1 MRYLSTDRIVISTIR
16 KLDILS
22 HMHLSTIRNIAII
35 AHVDHGKTTLVDGLL
50 RQGNV
55 FRANQD
61 LGERILDS
69 NALERERGITIVS
82 KNTSVFY
89 KDTFIN
95 IVDTPG
101 HADFGGE
108 VERVMSMVDG
118 VLLLVDAVDG
128 PMPQTRFVTA
138 KALAMGHKAILVV
151 NKIDRPDA
159 RPDWVVDQT
168 FDLFVELGAND
179 AQLDFPIVYT
189 CAKAGTATLDL
200 AQPGRDLKPLFET
213 ILAHIPA
220 PQGDP
225 NAPFQM
231 LVSNLTYDDYRGR
244 LAVGK
249 IFAGTIHP
257 NDNVAIISRDGQLR
271 PAKVVSVFVFE
282 GLKKVERP
290 QAQAGEIVILSGL
303 EDIAIGETVTSRDTP
318 QPVPPIQVEEP
329 TLRMSFGV
337 NTSPLAGREGQHVT
351 SRKLRERLF
360 RELETN
366 VSLRVEETDSP
377 DVFLVS
383 GRGELH
389 LAILIE
395 TMRREGFEFQV
406 SQPEVIFHQDA
417 DGQRLEPYEQVQIE
431 VAENYRGIVIEQ
443 MGRRRGELQNMWQ
456 ESGNVH
462 FAYLVP
468 TRGLLG
474 LRNELLTAT
483 RGTAVINSLFAGYYP
498 YAGDISRASR
508 GSLLA
513 TEMGTAT
520 HFGLSNAE
528 ERGTL
533 FIEPGTEVY
542 PGMIVGKHQRDSDLE
557 VNVCKTKHLTNIRS
571 STAEIAVRL
580 TPPTI
585 LSLDQAL
592 EYIGPDELVEV
603 TPKSIRMRKRILDPN
618 LRRRLEKALIG
629 TKS

>member
-1 MRYLSTDRIVISTIR
+1 
-16 KLDILS
+16 
-22 HMHLSTIRNIAII
+22 MHLSTIRNIAII

-55 FRANQD
+55 FRTNQD

-89 KDTFIN
+89 KDTLIN

-151 NKIDRPDA
+151 NKIDRTDA

-189 CAKAGTATLDL
+189 CAKAGTATRDL
-200 AQPGRDLKPLFET
+200 SQPGRDLKPLFET
-213 ILAHIPA
+213 ILSHIPA

-249 IFAGTIHP
+249 IFAGTVHP
-257 NDNVAIISRDGQLR
+257 NDNVAVIGRDGQLR

-282 GLKKVERP
+282 GLKKAERAR
-290 QAQAGEIVILSGL
+290 AQAGEIVILSGL
-303 EDIAIGETVTSRDTP
+303 EDIAIGETITSRDTP

-389 LAILIE
+389 LAVLIE

-406 SQPEVIFHQDA
+406 SQPEVIYHQDA
-417 DGQRLEPYEQVQIE
+417 DGRRLEPYEQVQIE
-431 VAENYRGIVIEQ
+431 VAESYRGIVIEQ

-483 RGTAVINSLFAGYYP
+483 RGTAVINSLFAGYHP
-498 YAGDISRASR
+498 YAGDISRAGR

-603 TPKSIRMRKRILDPN
+603 TPKSIRMRKRILDSN